1 MYRLKPYFHFFE
13 LCLQFFKK
21 HQSISAT
28 ILGVTS
34 FFLVFAFFSASANAQ
49 GPNDSLKGIQD
60 HYMSVVQQV
69 PYSVE
74 VCKKVRVSGDKT
86 SDTLTGAIIG
96 GIIGNNVTRD
106 LPDGG
111 TAGAILGGILGH
123 MNSDARSEIK
133 KVCNIETRYEEV
145 QKEVYSHS
153 TITFWS
159 GGKQYTLRFK
169 K

>member
-28 ILGVTS
+28 IIAITS
-34 FFLVFAFFSASANAQ
+34 FFLVFTFFSASAKAD
-49 GPNDSLKGIQD
+49 GNDSIKNIEHHFL
-60 HYMSVVQQV
+60 SVIEQT

-74 VCKKVRVSGDKT
+74 VCKNVRVNGDKT
-86 SDTLTGAIIG
+86 GDTLTGAIIG
-96 GIIGNNVTRD
+96 GIIGNNVTKD

-123 MNSDARSEIK
+123 MNSDAKSEIK

-145 QKEVYSHS
+145 QKQVYSHS

-159 GGKQYTLRFK
+159 GGKKYVLRFK

>member
-1 MYRLKPYFHFFE
+1 MHSLKPYFHFFE

-34 FFLVFAFFSASANAQ
+34 FFLVFAFFSASAKAD
-49 GPNDSLKGIQD
+49 GNDSLKNIE
-60 HYMSVVQQV
+60 HHFLSVIEQT

-74 VCKKVRVSGDKT
+74 VCKNVRVSGDKT
-86 SDTLTGAIIG
+86 GDTLPGAIIG
-96 GIIGNNVTRD
+96 GIIGNNVTKD

-123 MNSDARSEIK
+123 MNSDAKSGTKR
-133 KVCNIETRYEEV
+133 VCNIETRYEEV
-145 QKEVYSHS
+145 QKKIYSHS

-159 GGKQYTLRFK
+159 GGKRYKLRFK

>member
-1 MYRLKPYFHFFE
+1 MNSLKPYFHFFE
-13 LCLQFFKK
+13 VSFQFLKK

-28 ILGVTS
+28 ILAVTS
-34 FFLVFAFFSASANAQ
+34 FFLVFTFFSASAKAD
-49 GPNDSLKGIQD
+49 GNDSLKNIE
-60 HYMSVVQQV
+60 HHFLSVIEQT

-74 VCKKVRVSGDKT
+74 VCKNVRVNGDKT
-86 SDTLTGAIIG
+86 GDTLTGAIIG
-96 GIIGNNVTRD
+96 GIIGNNVTKD

-123 MNSDARSEIK
+123 MNSDAKSGTKR
-133 KVCNIETRYEEV
+133 VCNIETRYEEV
-145 QKEVYSHS
+145 QKKIYSHS

-159 GGKQYTLRFK
+159 GGKQYTLKFK

>member
-13 LCLQFFKK
+13 VSFQFLKK

-28 ILGVTS
+28 ILAVTS
-34 FFLVFAFFSASANAQ
+34 FFLVFTFFSASAKAD
-49 GPNDSLKGIQD
+49 GNDSLKNIE
-60 HYMSVVQQV
+60 HHFLSVIEQT

-74 VCKKVRVSGDKT
+74 VCKNVRVNGDKT
-86 SDTLTGAIIG
+86 GDTLTGAIIG
-96 GIIGNNVTRD
+96 GIIGNNVTKD

-123 MNSDARSEIK
+123 MNSDAKSGTKR
-133 KVCNIETRYEEV
+133 VCNIETRYEEV
-145 QKEVYSHS
+145 QKKIYSHS

-159 GGKQYTLRFK
+159 DGKRYTLRFK

>member
-1 MYRLKPYFHFFE
+1 MNSLKPYFHFFE
-13 LCLQFFKK
+13 LGYQFLKK

-28 ILGVTS
+28 ILAVTS
-34 FFLVFAFFSASANAQ
+34 FFLVFTFFSASAKAD
-49 GPNDSLKGIQD
+49 GNDSLKNIE
-60 HYMSVVQQV
+60 HHFLSVIEQT

-74 VCKKVRVSGDKT
+74 GCKNVRVSGDKT
-86 SDTLTGAIIG
+86 GDTLTGAIIG
-96 GIIGNNVTRD
+96 GIIGNNVTKD

-123 MNSDARSEIK
+123 MNSDAKSGTKR
-133 KVCNIETRYEEV
+133 VCNIETRYEEV
-145 QKEVYSHS
+145 QKKIYSHS

-159 GGKQYTLRFK
+159 GGKRYTLRFK

>member
-1 MYRLKPYFHFFE
+1 M
-13 LCLQFFKK
+13 
-21 HQSISAT
+21 
-28 ILGVTS
+28 
-34 FFLVFAFFSASANAQ
+34 FAFFSASAKAD
-49 GPNDSLKGIQD
+49 GNDSLKNIE
-60 HYMSVVQQV
+60 HHFLSVVEQT
-69 PYSVE
+69 PYQVE
-74 VCKKVRVSGDKT
+74 VCKKVRVDADKT
-86 SDTLTGAIIG
+86 GDTLTGAIIG

>member
-1 MYRLKPYFHFFE
+1 MYYRIKPYFHFFE

-28 ILGVTS
+28 ILGLTS
-34 FFLVFAFFSASANAQ
+34 FFLVFAFFSASAKAD
-49 GPNDSLKGIQD
+49 GNDSLKNIE
-60 HYMSVVQQV
+60 HHFLSVIEQT

-74 VCKKVRVSGDKT
+74 VCKNVRVNGDKT
-86 SDTLTGAIIG
+86 GDTLTGAIIG
-96 GIIGNNVTRD
+96 GIIGNNVTKD

-123 MNSDARSEIK
+123 MNSDAKSEIK

-145 QKEVYSHS
+145 QKQVYSHS

-159 GGKQYTLRFK
+159 GGKKYVLRFK

>member
-13 LCLQFFKK
+13 LSYQFFKK
-21 HQSISAT
+21 HQSISAI
-28 ILGVTS
+28 ILAVTS
-34 FFLVFAFFSASANAQ
+34 FFLVFTFFSASAKAD
-49 GPNDSLKGIQD
+49 GNDSLKNIE
-60 HYMSVVQQV
+60 HHFLSVIEQT

-74 VCKKVRVSGDKT
+74 VCKNVRVNGDKT
-86 SDTLTGAIIG
+86 GDTLTGAIIG
-96 GIIGNNVTRD
+96 GIIGNNVTKD

-123 MNSDARSEIK
+123 MNSDAKSGTKR
-133 KVCNIETRYEEV
+133 VCNIETRYEEV
-145 QKEVYSHS
+145 QKKIYSHS

-159 GGKQYTLRFK
+159 GGKRYTLRFK

>member
-13 LCLQFFKK
+13 LSYQFFKK

-28 ILGVTS
+28 ILAVTS
-34 FFLVFAFFSASANAQ
+34 FFLVFTFFSASAKAD
-49 GPNDSLKGIQD
+49 GNDSLKNIE
-60 HYMSVVQQV
+60 HHFLSVVEKT
-69 PYSVE
+69 PYQVE
-74 VCKKVRVSGDKT
+74 VCKKVKVDGDKT

-96 GIIGNNVTRD
+96 GIIGNNVTKD

-123 MNSDARSEIK
+123 MNSDAKSEIK

-145 QKEVYSHS
+145 QKKIYSHS

-159 GGKQYTLRFK
+159 GGKRYTLRFK

>member
-1 MYRLKPYFHFFE
+1 MNSLKPYFHFFE

-28 ILGVTS
+28 ILGLTS
-34 FFLVFAFFSASANAQ
+34 FFLVFEFFSASAKAD
-49 GPNDSLKGIQD
+49 GNDSLKNIE
-60 HYMSVVQQV
+60 HHFLSVIEQT
-69 PYSVE
+69 PYQVE
-74 VCKKVRVSGDKT
+74 VCKNVKVSGDK
-86 SDTLTGAIIG
+86 SGDTLTGAIIG
-96 GIIGNNVTRD
+96 GIIGNNVTKD

-123 MNSDARSEIK
+123 MNSDAKSGTKR
-133 KVCNIETRYEEV
+133 VCNIETRYEEV
-145 QKEVYSHS
+145 QKKIYSHS

-159 GGKQYTLRFK
+159 GGKRYTLRFK

>member
-1 MYRLKPYFHFFE
+1 MNSLKPYFHFFE
-13 LCLQFFKK
+13 LSYQFFKK

-28 ILGVTS
+28 ILALTS
-34 FFLVFAFFSASANAQ
+34 FFLVFTFFSASAKAD
-49 GPNDSLKGIQD
+49 GNDTLKNIRD
-60 HYMSVVQQV
+60 YYKVVIEQQ

-74 VCKKVRVSGDKT
+74 VCKNVKVGGDKS

-96 GIIGNNVTRD
+96 GIIGNNVTKD

-123 MNSDARSEIK
+123 MNSDAKSETK
-133 KVCNIETRYEEV
+133 RVCSVETRFKETS
-145 QKEVYSHS
+145 KEVYSHS

-159 GGKQYTLRFK
+159 GGNQYTLRFK

>member
-13 LCLQFFKK
+13 VSFQFLKK

-28 ILGVTS
+28 ILAVTS
-34 FFLVFAFFSASANAQ
+34 FFLVFTFFSASAKAD
-49 GPNDSLKGIQD
+49 GNDSLKNIE
-60 HYMSVVQQV
+60 HHFLSVIEQT

-74 VCKKVRVSGDKT
+74 VCKNVRVSGDKT
-86 SDTLTGAIIG
+86 GDTLTGAIIG
-96 GIIGNNVTRD
+96 GIIGNNVTKD

-123 MNSDARSEIK
+123 MNSDAKSGTKR
-133 KVCNIETRYEEV
+133 VCNIETRYEEV
-145 QKEVYSHS
+145 QKKIYSHS

>member
-13 LCLQFFKK
+13 VSFEFLKK

-28 ILGVTS
+28 ILAVTS
-34 FFLVFAFFSASANAQ
+34 FFLVFTFFSASAKAD
-49 GPNDSLKGIQD
+49 GNDTLRNIE
-60 HYMSVVQQV
+60 HHFLSVIEQT

-74 VCKKVRVSGDKT
+74 VCKNVRVSGDKT
-86 SDTLTGAIIG
+86 GDTLTGAIIG
-96 GIIGNNVTRD
+96 GIIGNNVTKD

-123 MNSDARSEIK
+123 MNSDAKSGTKR
-133 KVCNIETRYEEV
+133 VCNIETRYEEV
-145 QKEVYSHS
+145 QKKIYSHS

-159 GGKQYTLRFK
+159 GGKRYTLRFK

>member
-1 MYRLKPYFHFFE
+1 MNSLKPYFHFFE

-28 ILGVTS
+28 ILGLTS
-34 FFLVFAFFSASANAQ
+34 FFLVFTFFSASAKAD
-49 GPNDSLKGIQD
+49 GNDSLKNIE
-60 HYMSVVQQV
+60 HHFLSVIEQT
-69 PYSVE
+69 PYSDK
-74 VCKKVRVSGDKT
+74 VCKKVRVDGDKT

-96 GIIGNNVTRD
+96 GIIGNNVTKD

-123 MNSDARSEIK
+123 MNSDAKSEIK

-145 QKEVYSHS
+145 QKKIYSHS

-159 GGKQYTLRFK
+159 GGKRYTLRFK

>member
-1 MYRLKPYFHFFE
+1 MNSLKPYFHFFE
-13 LCLQFFKK
+13 VSFQFLKK

-28 ILGVTS
+28 ILAVTS
-34 FFLVFAFFSASANAQ
+34 FFLVFTFFSASAKAD
-49 GPNDSLKGIQD
+49 GNDSLKNIE
-60 HYMSVVQQV
+60 HHFLSVIEQT

-74 VCKKVRVSGDKT
+74 VCKKVRVDGDKT

>member
-1 MYRLKPYFHFFE
+1 MNSLKPYFHFFE

-28 ILGVTS
+28 IIAITS
-34 FFLVFAFFSASANAQ
+34 FFLVFTFFSASAKAD
-49 GPNDSLKGIQD
+49 GNDSLKNIE
-60 HYMSVVQQV
+60 HHFLSVIEQT
-69 PYSVE
+69 PYQVE
-74 VCKKVRVSGDKT
+74 VCKNVKVSGDK
-86 SDTLTGAIIG
+86 SGDTLTGAIIG
-96 GIIGNNVTRD
+96 GIIGNNVTKD

-123 MNSDARSEIK
+123 MNSDAKSEIK
-133 KVCNIETRYEEV
+133 RVCNIETRYEEV
-145 QKEVYSHS
+145 QKKIYSHS

-159 GGKQYTLRFK
+159 GGKRYTLRFK

>member
-1 MYRLKPYFHFFE
+1 MNSLKPYFHFFE
-13 LCLQFFKK
+13 LSYQFLKK

-28 ILGVTS
+28 ILAVTS
-34 FFLVFAFFSASANAQ
+34 FFLVFTFFSASAKAD
-49 GPNDSLKGIQD
+49 GNDSLKNIE
-60 HYMSVVQQV
+60 HHFLSVIEQT
-69 PYSVE
+69 PYQVE
-74 VCKKVRVSGDKT
+74 VCKNVKVSGDK
-86 SDTLTGAIIG
+86 SGDTLTGAIIG

>member
-13 LCLQFFKK
+13 LSYQFFKK

-28 ILGVTS
+28 IIGVTS
-34 FFLVFAFFSASANAQ
+34 FFLLFTFFSANAKAD
-49 GPNDSLKGIQD
+49 GNDSLKNIE
-60 HYMSVVQQV
+60 HHFLSVVEKT
-69 PYSVE
+69 PYQVE
-74 VCKKVRVSGDKT
+74 VCKKVKVDGDKT

-96 GIIGNNVTRD
+96 GIIGNNVTKD

-123 MNSDARSEIK
+123 MNSDAKSEIK

-145 QKEVYSHS
+145 QKQVYSHS

>member
-1 MYRLKPYFHFFE
+1 MNGIQLIF
-13 LCLQFFKK
+13 
-21 HQSISAT
+21 ISVV
-28 ILGVTS
+28 ILLVMLTQNVSAETS
-34 FFLVFAFFSASANAQ
+34 FSKQQNQLSSDGLHSIN
-49 GPNDSLKGIQD
+49 D
-60 HYMSVVQQV
+60 HYKMIFYST

-74 VCKKVRVSGDKT
+74 VCKNVTTSGDK
-86 SDTLTGAIIG
+86 SGDTLTGAIIG
-96 GIIGNNVTRD
+96 GIIGNNVTKD

-123 MNSDARSEIK
+123 MNSDAKSEIK

-145 QKEVYSHS
+145 QKQVYSHS

-159 GGKQYTLRFK
+159 GGKKYVLRFK

>member
-1 MYRLKPYFHFFE
+1 MNSLKPYFHFFE
-13 LCLQFFKK
+13 VSFQFLKK

-28 ILGVTS
+28 ILAVTS
-34 FFLVFAFFSASANAQ
+34 FFLVFTFFSASAKAD
-49 GPNDSLKGIQD
+49 GNDSLKNIE
-60 HYMSVVQQV
+60 HHFLSVIEQT

-74 VCKKVRVSGDKT
+74 VCKNVRVNGDKT
-86 SDTLTGAIIG
+86 GDTLTGAIIG
-96 GIIGNNVTRD
+96 GIIGNNVTKD

-123 MNSDARSEIK
+123 MNSDAKAGTKR
-133 KVCNIETRYEEV
+133 VCNIETRYEEV
-145 QKEVYSHS
+145 QKKIYSHS

-159 GGKQYTLRFK
+159 GGKRYTLRFK

>member
-1 MYRLKPYFHFFE
+1 MNSLKPYFHFFE
-13 LCLQFFKK
+13 VSFQFLKK

-28 ILGVTS
+28 ILAVTS
-34 FFLVFAFFSASANAQ
+34 FFLVFTFFSASAKAD
-49 GPNDSLKGIQD
+49 GNDSLKNIE
-60 HYMSVVQQV
+60 HHFLSVIEQT

-74 VCKKVRVSGDKT
+74 VCKNVRVNGDKT
-86 SDTLTGAIIG
+86 GDTLTGAIIG
-96 GIIGNNVTRD
+96 GIIGNNVTKD

-123 MNSDARSEIK
+123 MNSDAKSGTKR
-133 KVCNIETRYEEV
+133 VCNIETRYEEV
-145 QKEVYSHS
+145 QKKIYSHS

-159 GGKQYTLRFK
+159 GGIRYTLRFK

>member
-13 LCLQFFKK
+13 VSFEFLKK

-28 ILGVTS
+28 ILAVTS
-34 FFLVFAFFSASANAQ
+34 FFLVFTFFSASAKAD
-49 GPNDSLKGIQD
+49 GNDTLKNIE
-60 HYMSVVQQV
+60 HHFLSVIEQT

-74 VCKKVRVSGDKT
+74 VCKNVRVSGDKT
-86 SDTLTGAIIG
+86 GDTLTGAIIG
-96 GIIGNNVTRD
+96 GIIGNNVTKD

-123 MNSDARSEIK
+123 MNSDAKSGTKR
-133 KVCNIETRYEEV
+133 VCNIETRYEEV
-145 QKEVYSHS
+145 QKKIYSHS

-159 GGKQYTLRFK
+159 GGKRYTLRFK

>member
-1 MYRLKPYFHFFE
+1 MNGIQLIF
-13 LCLQFFKK
+13 
-21 HQSISAT
+21 ISVV
-28 ILGVTS
+28 ILLVMLTQNVSAETS
-34 FFLVFAFFSASANAQ
+34 FSKQQNQLSSDGLHSIN
-49 GPNDSLKGIQD
+49 D
-60 HYMSVVQQV
+60 HYKMIFYST

-74 VCKKVRVSGDKT
+74 VCKNVTTSGDK
-86 SDTLTGAIIG
+86 SGDTLTGAIIG
-96 GIIGNNVTRD
+96 GIIGNNVTKD

-123 MNSDARSEIK
+123 MNSDAKSEIK

-145 QKEVYSHS
+145 QKQIYSHS

-159 GGKQYTLRFK
+159 GGKKYVLRFK

>member
-1 MYRLKPYFHFFE
+1 
-13 LCLQFFKK
+13 
-21 HQSISAT
+21 
-28 ILGVTS
+28 
-34 FFLVFAFFSASANAQ
+34 
-49 GPNDSLKGIQD
+49 
-60 HYMSVVQQV
+60 
-69 PYSVE
+69 
-74 VCKKVRVSGDKT
+74 
-86 SDTLTGAIIG
+86 
-96 GIIGNNVTRD
+96 
-106 LPDGG
+106 
-111 TAGAILGGILGH
+111 

>member
-13 LCLQFFKK
+13 LSYQFFKK
-21 HQSISAT
+21 HQSISAI
-28 ILGVTS
+28 ILAVTS
-34 FFLVFAFFSASANAQ
+34 FFLVFTFFSASAKAD
-49 GPNDSLKGIQD
+49 GNDSLKNIE
-60 HYMSVVQQV
+60 HHFLSVIEQT

-74 VCKKVRVSGDKT
+74 VCKKVRVDGDKT

-145 QKEVYSHS
+145 QKKIYSHS

-159 GGKQYTLRFK
+159 GGKRYTLRFK

>member
-1 MYRLKPYFHFFE
+1 MYYRIKPYFHFFE
-13 LCLQFFKK
+13 LGCQFLKK

-28 ILGVTS
+28 ILAVTS
-34 FFLVFAFFSASANAQ
+34 FFLVFTFFSASAKAD
-49 GPNDSLKGIQD
+49 GNDTLKNIRD
-60 HYMSVVQQV
+60 YYKVVIEQQ

-74 VCKKVRVSGDKT
+74 VCKNVKVSGDK
-86 SDTLTGAIIG
+86 SGDTLTGAIIG
-96 GIIGNNVTRD
+96 GIIGNNVTKD

-123 MNSDARSEIK
+123 MNSDAKSGTKR
-133 KVCNIETRYEEV
+133 VCNIETRYEEV
-145 QKEVYSHS
+145 QKQIYSHS

>member
-1 MYRLKPYFHFFE
+1 MNSLKPYFHFFE
-13 LCLQFFKK
+13 LSYQFFKK

-28 ILGVTS
+28 ILALTS
-34 FFLVFAFFSASANAQ
+34 FFLVFTFFSASAKAD
-49 GPNDSLKGIQD
+49 GNDSLKNIE
-60 HYMSVVQQV
+60 HHFLSVIEQT

-74 VCKKVRVSGDKT
+74 VCKNVRVNGDKT
-86 SDTLTGAIIG
+86 GDTLTGAIIG
-96 GIIGNNVTRD
+96 GIIGNNVTKD

-123 MNSDARSEIK
+123 MNSDAKSGTKR
-133 KVCNIETRYEEV
+133 VCNIETRYEEV
-145 QKEVYSHS
+145 QKKIYSHS

-159 GGKQYTLRFK
+159 GCKRYTLRFK

>member
-1 MYRLKPYFHFFE
+1 MNSLKPYFHFFE

-28 ILGVTS
+28 IIAITS
-34 FFLVFAFFSASANAQ
+34 FFLVFTFFSASAKAD
-49 GPNDSLKGIQD
+49 GNDSLKNIE
-60 HYMSVVQQV
+60 HHFLSVVEKT
-69 PYSVE
+69 PYQVE
-74 VCKKVRVSGDKT
+74 VCKKVKVDGDKT

-96 GIIGNNVTRD
+96 GIIGNNVTKD

-123 MNSDARSEIK
+123 MNSDAKSEIK

-145 QKEVYSHS
+145 QKQIYSHS

>member
-1 MYRLKPYFHFFE
+1 MNIFYLHEDP
-13 LCLQFFKK
+13 Q
-21 HQSISAT
+21 ISAT

-34 FFLVFAFFSASANAQ
+34 FFLVFSFFSAYANAQ
-49 GPNDSLKGIQD
+49 DPNDSLKGIQD

-69 PYSVE
+69 TYSVE

-96 GIIGNNVTRD
+96 GIIGNNVTKD

-123 MNSDARSEIK
+123 MNSDAKSEIK

-145 QKEVYSHS
+145 QKKIYSHS

-159 GGKQYTLRFK
+159 GGKQYTLKFK

>member
-1 MYRLKPYFHFFE
+1 MNSLKPYFHFFE
-13 LCLQFFKK
+13 LGYQFLKK

-28 ILGVTS
+28 ILAVTS
-34 FFLVFAFFSASANAQ
+34 FFLVFTFFSASAKAD
-49 GPNDSLKGIQD
+49 GNDTLKNIRD
-60 HYMSVVQQV
+60 YYKVVIEQQ

-74 VCKKVRVSGDKT
+74 VCKNVKVSGDK
-86 SDTLTGAIIG
+86 SGDTLTGAIIG
-96 GIIGNNVTRD
+96 GIIGNNVTKD

-123 MNSDARSEIK
+123 MNSDAKSGTKR
-133 KVCNIETRYEEV
+133 VCNIETRYEEV
-145 QKEVYSHS
+145 QKKIYSHS

-159 GGKQYTLRFK
+159 GGKRYTLRFK

>member
-1 MYRLKPYFHFFE
+1 MNSLKPYFHFFE

-28 ILGVTS
+28 ILAVTS
-34 FFLVFAFFSASANAQ
+34 FFLVFTFFSASAKAD
-49 GPNDSLKGIQD
+49 GNDSLKNIE
-60 HYMSVVQQV
+60 HHFLSVIEQT
-69 PYSVE
+69 PYQVE
-74 VCKKVRVSGDKT
+74 VCKNVKVSGDK
-86 SDTLTGAIIG
+86 SGDTLTGAIIG
-96 GIIGNNVTRD
+96 GIIGNNVTKD

-123 MNSDARSEIK
+123 MNSDAKSEIK
-133 KVCNIETRYEEV
+133 RVCNIETRYEEV
-145 QKEVYSHS
+145 QKKIYSHS

-159 GGKQYTLRFK
+159 GGKRYTLRFK

>member
-1 MYRLKPYFHFFE
+1 MNSLKPYFHFFE
-13 LCLQFFKK
+13 LGYQFLKK

-28 ILGVTS
+28 ILAVTS
-34 FFLVFAFFSASANAQ
+34 FFLVFTFFSASAKAD
-49 GPNDSLKGIQD
+49 GNDTLRNIE
-60 HYMSVVQQV
+60 HHFLSVIEQT

-74 VCKKVRVSGDKT
+74 VCKNVRVSGDKT
-86 SDTLTGAIIG
+86 GDTLTGAIIG
-96 GIIGNNVTRD
+96 GIIGNNVTKD

-123 MNSDARSEIK
+123 MNSDAKSGTKR
-133 KVCNIETRYEEV
+133 VCNIETRYEEV
-145 QKEVYSHS
+145 QKKIYSHS

-159 GGKQYTLRFK
+159 GGKRYTLRFK

>member
-1 MYRLKPYFHFFE
+1 MNSLKPYFHFFE

-28 ILGVTS
+28 ILGLTS
-34 FFLVFAFFSASANAQ
+34 FFLVFAFFSASAKAD
-49 GPNDSLKGIQD
+49 GNDSLKNIE
-60 HYMSVVQQV
+60 HHFLSVIEQT

-74 VCKKVRVSGDKT
+74 VCKKVRVDGDKT

-96 GIIGNNVTRD
+96 GIIGNNVTKD

-111 TAGAILGGILGH
+111 TSGAILGGILGH
-123 MNSDARSEIK
+123 MNSDAKSGTKR
-133 KVCNIETRYEEV
+133 VCNIETRYEEV
-145 QKEVYSHS
+145 QKKIYSHS

-159 GGKQYTLRFK
+159 GGKRYTLRFK